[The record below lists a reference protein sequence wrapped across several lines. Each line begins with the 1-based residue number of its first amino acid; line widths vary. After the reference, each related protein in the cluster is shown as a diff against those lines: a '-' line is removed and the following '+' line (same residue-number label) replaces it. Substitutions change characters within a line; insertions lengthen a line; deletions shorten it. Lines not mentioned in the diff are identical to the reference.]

1 MIIRMRIYESQ
12 GVDHVAADRVFYDQV
27 KPVHER
33 HGATFVGRFRDQEE
47 RVVVMWSY
55 TDEAACRRIQEAVAA
70 DPSIRSSAAQRRE
83 KGLHACQNKELFLR
97 STDPQE

>member
-33 HGATFVGRFRDQEE
+33 HGATFVGRFRDQDE
-47 RVVVMWSY
+47 RVVVMWS
-55 TDEAACRRIQEAVAA
+55 
-70 DPSIRSSAAQRRE
+70 
-83 KGLHACQNKELFLR
+83 
-97 STDPQE
+97 